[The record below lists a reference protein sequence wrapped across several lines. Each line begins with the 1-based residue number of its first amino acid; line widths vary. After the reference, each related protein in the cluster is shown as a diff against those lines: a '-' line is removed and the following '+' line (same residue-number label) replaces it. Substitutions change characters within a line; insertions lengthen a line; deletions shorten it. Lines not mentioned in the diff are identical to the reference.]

1 MKKCS
6 KCGKTYL
13 PGAGC
18 PKCASETSPS
28 SFPWVKNGSG
38 WILSG
43 GKIVAKM
50 GGCTQEDDCNARVIE
65 AAGDMLD
72 LTRRIAKGG
81 MSYPTYDRKLAESIL
96 RKIFP
101 ENETNPSV
109 AATEKDNDN

>member
-1 MKKCS
+1 
-6 KCGKTYL
+6 
-13 PGAGC
+13 
-18 PKCASETSPS
+18 
-28 SFPWVKNGSG
+28 VKNGSG

-101 ENETNPSV
+101 ENANVDLPPRTSPQNKQV
-109 AATEKDNDN
+109 AYGG